1 MCAQMDAAVSRR
13 KVCQTSISALQQNN
27 NTIAVINLFLI
38 ASRSIN
44 DTEEKLQCRM
54 CLSELLVLVQ
64 LTLSWHNVIYLNVSL
79 SIVLLYV

>member
-27 NTIAVINLFLI
+27 NTIAVINLLLI

-54 CLSELLVLVQ
+54 CLSELLVLVLVQ

-79 SIVLLYV
+79 SIVLL